1 MIPWVNGTANE
12 AFELRILTSKPAFIP
27 PRPQVPTDNCSRSVD
42 SLESAAAS
50 SSRPH
55 RNKSQSLTFTHHC
68 GRNTPPLHPRATQ
81 PSLGYTHLRSRS
93 PQRSAN
99 TDPSPSRQSGSP
111 PAVAQNSAVYAAQP
125 SPRRLAKPT
134 PVLSRS
140 LTFIPAATPLTCKAG
155 QASSAARTAAPKS
168 ARESSAA
175 SAIIRPR
182 TTWRPGGPIPAQY
195 RPDRRSR
202 KPSLRMQIRLSAD
215 LVARQEQ

>member
-27 PRPQVPTDNCSRSVD
+27 PRPQVPTDNCSKSAY

-50 SSRPH
+50 SLRPH
-55 RNKSQSLTFTHHC
+55 RDKSQSLTFTHHC

-81 PSLGYTHLRSRS
+81 PSLGCTHLRSRS

-111 PAVAQNSAVYAAQP
+111 PAVAQNSVVYAAQP
-125 SPRRLAKPT
+125 SLRRLAKPT

-140 LTFIPAATPLTCKAG
+140 LTFIQPRLRSPARRARPPAPHGLPPRRALANLQQRPPSSGRGPRDAQAGQYLRSTAQTEGVESRAWECRFAFPLT
-155 QASSAARTAAPKS
+155 
-168 ARESSAA
+168 
-175 SAIIRPR
+175 
-182 TTWRPGGPIPAQY
+182 W
-195 RPDRRSR
+195 
-202 KPSLRMQIRLSAD
+202 
-215 LVARQEQ
+215 